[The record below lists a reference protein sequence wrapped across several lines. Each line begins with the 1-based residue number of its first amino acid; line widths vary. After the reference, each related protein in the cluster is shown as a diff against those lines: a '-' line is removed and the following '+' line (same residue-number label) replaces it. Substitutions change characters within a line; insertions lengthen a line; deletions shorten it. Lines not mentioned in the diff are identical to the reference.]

1 MNEEKELQDL
11 EEFRDLLKNK
21 RYTDLREKAAE
32 MNEPDVAAVLEK
44 MEDEDMLK
52 MFRLFPKELAA
63 DVFSL
68 LEQDSQQYIITS
80 LSDKEAGSI
89 IDNLYADDAADLLEE
104 MPANVVKKLLAN
116 ANPETRKDINHLL
129 RYPEESA
136 GSIMTTEFMDLK
148 EDMTAAQAFAR
159 IRQKGVD
166 SETVNV
172 LYVLSSKRV
181 LLGTVG
187 LRHLIMMPED
197 ARVGDFMHEEVVSCN
212 TTEDQEAV
220 AQIFKKYDFT
230 ALPVV
235 DKENRMV
242 GIITVDDVI
251 DIMEEEATEDIEKM
265 AAITPSEKPYL
276 KTGIFD
282 TVKARLPWLL
292 LLMVSATFTG
302 QIISSFESA
311 LAAVTIL
318 TAYIPMLMDTGGN
331 AGSQASVTIIR
342 GISLDEI
349 SIHNLK
355 DVIWKEMRVSLVIG
369 ITLAACNFAKLMLID
384 RGLFHNP
391 ITVYVALVICMTL
404 VVTVFAAKLVGCTLP
419 IVAKQL
425 GFDPAVMA
433 SPFITTIVDAIS
445 LLIYFRFAT
454 MLLGL

>member
-129 RYPEESA
+129 RCPEESA

-391 ITVYVALVICMTL
+391 ITVYVALVICLTL